1 MTPAEQFQVD
11 PEIAVERGS
20 EEPALIVDVEGFE
33 GPLDL
38 LLMLARQQKVD
49 LAKISI
55 LALADQYLAFI
66 EAASQV
72 RLELAA
78 DYLVMAAWLAYLKSR
93 LLLPES
99 SDAVGPSAEEM
110 AAALAL
116 RLKRLEAIR
125 GAAERLVAR
134 PQLER
139 DVFRRGAP
147 EPICHG
153 TGASRYRLCLELCRD
168 LGDGPRRVGGNP
180 SARGICADLFAQ
192 ADRPAERRNR
202 ARCGRDESRNEGGRG
217 GPGMRSL
224 AKQHE
229 VIAHPRAMGG
239 DYDRDAVPEIRPEEL
254 RLLEALLFA
263 SAEPLDEK
271 TLAARMP
278 DGADVRAALDRLQR
292 EYASRGVNL
301 VRIAGKW
308 TFRTAVDLAWL
319 LARDSVEPRKLSR
332 AATETLAI
340 IAYHQPVTR
349 AEIEEIRGVSAS
361 RGTLD
366 VLLETGWIRPRGRR
380 KAPGRPITFGTTDAF
395 LSHFGLDSI
404 GDLPGL
410 DELKGTG
417 LLDGQLPAG
426 FAVPVPSDDL
436 NLREDED
443 PLEAGDLDLGL
454 GPRLSEG

>member
-1 MTPAEQFQVD
+1 
-11 PEIAVERGS
+11 
-20 EEPALIVDVEGFE
+20 
-33 GPLDL
+33 
-38 LLMLARQQKVD
+38 
-49 LAKISI
+49 
-55 LALADQYLAFI
+55 
-66 EAASQV
+66 
-72 RLELAA
+72 
-78 DYLVMAAWLAYLKSR
+78 
-93 LLLPES
+93 
-99 SDAVGPSAEEM
+99 
-110 AAALAL
+110 
-116 RLKRLEAIR
+116 
-125 GAAERLVAR
+125 
-134 PQLER
+134 
-139 DVFRRGAP
+139 
-147 EPICHG
+147 
-153 TGASRYRLCLELCRD
+153 
-168 LGDGPRRVGGNP
+168 
-180 SARGICADLFAQ
+180 
-192 ADRPAERRNR
+192 
-202 ARCGRDESRNEGGRG
+202 
-217 GPGMRSL
+217 MRSL

-229 VIAHPRAMGG
+229 VVAHPRAMGG

-271 TLAARMP
+271 MLAARMP
-278 DGADVRAALDRLQR
+278 DGVDVRAALDRLQR

-443 PLEAGDLDLGL
+443 PLEPGDLDLGL